1 MATDF
6 CDGCCGDMHAQV
18 VALDARETLQIT
30 APYRMY
36 IQQVMAQA
44 ARLREIVRITQA
56 VQAAGI
62 EIVAVS
68 SSLGQWRDRGG
79 KP

>member
-18 VALDARETLQIT
+18 VALDAREALQIT

-44 ARLREIVRITQA
+44 ARLREIVQIAQD

-62 EIVAVS
+62 RVRAVVS
-68 SSLGQWRDRGG
+68 PLVHNLTGG
-79 KP
+79 EG